1 PDIGARDA
9 EIGWSAPDIG
19 ARDAEIGWSAPDIGA
34 RDADVRA
41 VCRRSWGVD
50 PAGVMLRREP
60 GPALAWTGLSCVW
73 LIGAPDVGATRP
85 DLGGIR
91 PDLGAT
97 PPDLSDAGPDLGGTR
112 PDIGG

>member
-1 PDIGARDA
+1 
-9 EIGWSAPDIG
+9 
-19 ARDAEIGWSAPDIGA
+19 
-34 RDADVRA
+34 
-41 VCRRSWGVD
+41 
-50 PAGVMLRREP
+50 MLRREP

-97 PPDLSDAGPDLGGTR
+97 PPDLGGIRPDLSDAGPDLGGTR
-112 PDIGG
+112 PDLGG